1 MTKVI
6 VNKIKRDCKGEIANT
21 NDSDFDNF
29 YYQFNDMGLWSEY
42 CYALLFRE
50 IRDNFEREEH
60 IKSFQYLLYFNR
72 QTAPFN
78 YDKIFRQI
86 NDLFKGYWKIVR
98 CLSGR
103 KHVRILDFQ
112 SLNKFPHW
120 KLSYMSIYL
129 ALPIIRP
136 MHGEFLSTFL
146 MNEKKIDN
154 LETLIYEYYQCCN
167 PGSAGINQNLMTF
180 IYKNKKPACM
190 AEIRKYLNNIKS
202 FFGQSLKL
210 TGPQDEIIRGYRLD
224 KKYQSKI
231 YTDLL
236 YTLGGAK

>member
-1 MTKVI
+1 MTKII
-6 VNKIKRDCKGEIANT
+6 VDRIKKNYKQSIGNI
-21 NDSDFDNF
+21 SDADYDHF
-29 YYQFNDMGLWSEY
+29 YYQFNDKGLWHEY

-50 IRDNFEREEH
+50 IRDNHEREEH
-60 IKSFQYLLYFNR
+60 IKSFQYLIYFNR
-72 QTAPFN
+72 KTSPFN

-98 CLSGR
+98 CLSG
-103 KHVRILDFQ
+103 KKYVRIIDFQ

-120 KLSYMSIYL
+120 KLSYMSLYL

-136 MHGEFLSTFL
+136 MHGEFLTRFIR
-146 MNEKKIDN
+146 NNVKIDS
-154 LETLIYEYYQCCN
+154 LESLIFEYYQCCN

-180 IYKNKKPACM
+180 IYKNKKPANM
-190 AEIRKYLNNIKS
+190 VEIRKYLNNIKS
-202 FFGQSLKL
+202 FFAQPLKL
-210 TGPQDEIIRGYRLD
+210 TKEQAEIISGYRLD

-236 YTLGGAK
+236 YTLGGAR